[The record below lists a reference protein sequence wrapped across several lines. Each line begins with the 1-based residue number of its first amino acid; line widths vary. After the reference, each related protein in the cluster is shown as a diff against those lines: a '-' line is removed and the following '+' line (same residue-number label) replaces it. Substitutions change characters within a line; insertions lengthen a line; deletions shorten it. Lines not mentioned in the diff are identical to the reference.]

1 MHADCN
7 LQRCITSAHTWGSAL
22 KGHDIS
28 KVKIVIQEGEKM
40 SKNLVSVRID
50 DGVNEILHDI
60 MKTNQLNRSEAIRY
74 LAEYYKNN
82 NGNNNPY
89 YRKLL
94 AKFSMDMEN
103 ALNLVADEGNIKYA
117 HAVMEDFLCQIL

>member
-1 MHADCN
+1 
-7 LQRCITSAHTWGSAL
+7 
-22 KGHDIS
+22 
-28 KVKIVIQEGEKM
+28 M